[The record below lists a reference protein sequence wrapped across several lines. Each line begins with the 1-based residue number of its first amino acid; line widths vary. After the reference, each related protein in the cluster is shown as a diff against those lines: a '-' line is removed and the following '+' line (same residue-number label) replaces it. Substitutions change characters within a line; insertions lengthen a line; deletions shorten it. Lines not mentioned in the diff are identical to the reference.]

1 MSWRLRRYA
10 SLPSTSDLCV
20 QLARNGEPEGLAV
33 LAERQ
38 TAGRGSR
45 GRTWDSLPGAL
56 CLSVL
61 LRPRDPPAASG
72 HWALLA
78 ALALHGALAPFAPD
92 GALSLKWPNDVLIV
106 GRKLAKLK
114 IGGILLDAA
123 TTGAGGLDWLVIGFG
138 ANLSTAPE
146 GAGALDTGPEPQ
158 QVATAVLDQLDH
170 WRRIRLVDGWVPVRA
185 AWLARAHPTGTP
197 LRIRT
202 GSLDV
207 GGAFDGLAEDGA
219 LLLRAG
225 GRVRAF
231 PTGNVLLE
239 REG

>member
-1 MSWRLRRYA
+1 VNWRLRRYA

-20 QLARNGEPEGLAV
+20 QLARGGEPDGLAV

-38 TAGRGSR
+38 TAARGSR
-45 GRTWDSLPGAL
+45 GRTWESLPGAL

-78 ALALHGALAPFAPD
+78 ALALHGALAPHAPA
-92 GALSLKWPNDVLIV
+92 GSLGLKWPNDVLI
-106 GRKLAKLK
+106 GDCTLAKRK
-114 IGGILLDAA
+114 VGGILLDAA
-123 TTGAGGLDWLVIGFG
+123 TGEAGLDWLVIGFG
-138 ANLSTAPE
+138 ANLAAAPD
-146 GAGALDTGPEPQ
+146 GAGALAAAPGPGG
-158 QVATAVLDQLDH
+158 VAAAVLDQLDH
-170 WRRIRLVDGWVPVRA
+170 WRRIRLVDGWAPIRA
-185 AWLARAHPTGTP
+185 AWLALAHPAGTP

-202 GSLDV
+202 GGHDF

-219 LLLRAG
+219 LLLRAD

-231 PTGNVLLE
+231 ATGDVLLD

>member
-20 QLARNGEPEGLAV
+20 QLARGGEPEGLAV

-45 GRTWDSLPGAL
+45 GRTWESLPGAL

-92 GALSLKWPNDVLIV
+92 GALSLKWPNDVLIA
-106 GRKLAKLK
+106 GGKL
-114 IGGILLDAA
+114 GGILLDAA
-123 TTGAGGLDWLVIGFG
+123 TGPLSLEWLVIGFG
-138 ANLSTAPE
+138 ANLSSAPD
-146 GAGALDTGPEPQ
+146 GASALDAGPESGQ
-158 QVATAVLDQLDH
+158 IAAAVLDQIDH
-170 WRRIRLVDGWVPVRA
+170 WRRIRLVDGWAPVRA
-185 AWLARAHPTGTP
+185 AWLACAHPAGTP
-197 LRIRT
+197 LRVRA
-202 GSLDV
+202 GGLDV

-231 PTGNVLLE
+231 ATGDVLLD

>member
-20 QLARNGEPEGLAV
+20 QLARGGEPEGLAV

-45 GRTWDSLPGAL
+45 GRTWESPPGAL

-61 LRPRDPPAASG
+61 LQPRDPPATSG

-78 ALALHGALAPFAPD
+78 ALALHGALAPFVPE
-92 GALSLKWPNDVLIV
+92 GALSLKWPNDVLIAE
-106 GRKLAKLK
+106 RKL
-114 IGGILLDAA
+114 GGILLDAA
-123 TTGAGGLDWLVIGFG
+123 TGASGLDWLVIGFG
-138 ANLSTAPE
+138 ANLSSAPANGHE
-146 GAGALDTGPEPQ
+146 GAGALAAGPEPGQ
-158 QVATAVLDQLDH
+158 AATAVLDHLDH
-170 WRRIRLVDGWVPVRA
+170 WRRIRLVDGWAPIRT
-185 AWLARAHPTGTP
+185 AWLARAHPAGTP
-197 LRIRT
+197 LRVRT
-202 GSLDV
+202 GGFDV

-231 PTGNVLLE
+231 ATGDVLLD
-239 REG
+239 RGG

>member
-1 MSWRLRRYA
+1 M
-10 SLPSTSDLCV
+10 
-20 QLARNGEPEGLAV
+20 QLARGGEPEGLAV
-33 LAERQ
+33 LAGRQ

-45 GRTWDSLPGAL
+45 GRTWESPPGAL

-61 LRPRDPPAASG
+61 LQPRDPPAASG

-92 GALSLKWPNDVLIV
+92 GTLSLKWPNDVLIA
-106 GRKLAKLK
+106 GRKL
-114 IGGILLDAA
+114 GGILLDAA
-123 TTGAGGLDWLVIGFG
+123 TGPAGLDWLVIGFG
-138 ANLSTAPE
+138 ANLASAPE
-146 GAGALDTGPEPQ
+146 GAGALAVAPEPEG
-158 QVATAVLDQLDH
+158 VAAAVLDGIDR
-170 WRRIRLVDGWVPVRA
+170 WRRVRLLDGWAPIRA
-185 AWLARAHPTGTP
+185 AWLARAHPAGTP
-197 LRIRT
+197 LRVRA

-219 LLLRAG
+219 LLLRVAEGGAG

-231 PTGNVLLE
+231 ATGDVLLD